1 MKILSKDGE
10 ADKSTRDT
18 LDWEALEVDSESI
31 TLRMLFDDYERISKF
46 EEQNDMIYIT
56 LNLAR
61 FKTAEGLF
69 IPNLSLYSSELPL

>member
-10 ADKSTRDT
+10 ADKATRDT

-69 IPNLSLYSSELPL
+69 IPNLSQYSSELPL